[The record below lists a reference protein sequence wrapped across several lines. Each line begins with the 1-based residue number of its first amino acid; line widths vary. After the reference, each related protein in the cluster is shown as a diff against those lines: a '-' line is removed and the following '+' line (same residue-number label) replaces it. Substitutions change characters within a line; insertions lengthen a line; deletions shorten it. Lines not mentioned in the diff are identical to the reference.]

1 MLLNSDV
8 LLGSIQILEVQKEFE
23 NILKGK
29 VKIVFNLQS
38 LKSCLIGI
46 YSREY
51 FTSVSMTVRQKDIPF
66 IHSKYKFDQKTKNV
80 QFIKKNSTLGLH
92 GNTAE
97 SEFVEIFR

>member
-46 YSREY
+46 Y
-51 FTSVSMTVRQKDIPF
+51 
-66 IHSKYKFDQKTKNV
+66 HSGWEGENK
-80 QFIKKNSTLGLH
+80 
-92 GNTAE
+92 
-97 SEFVEIFR
+97 